1 MTNSFEIQLARESL
15 QEYYDKGCYKGETFV
30 LLVRTKCNFP
40 WLDILSG
47 DDMKAEDF
55 LYVDDDDMENDDR
68 LEPEV
73 YAKSSW
79 TLDKAIADYLV
90 KLRGSIP
97 EARFDEVDYTVF

>member
-79 TLDKAIADYLV
+79 TLDEAIADYLV

>member
-73 YAKSSW
+73 YAKSSRPLIRRSR
-79 TLDKAIADYLV
+79 TT
-90 KLRGSIP
+90 S
-97 EARFDEVDYTVF
+97 